1 VKDVKGTR
9 TEANLRAA
17 FAGESQAR
25 NKYTYF
31 ASAARKEG
39 YEQTAAL
46 FEDTADN
53 EREHA
58 KRLLKILGEI
68 KDTAANLDA
77 AAAGEHHEWT
87 SMYPTFEKVAREE
100 GLPEIADV
108 FKALAVAEADHEAR
122 YAKLRENLAKGV
134 VFKRS
139 EKKKWRCRNCG
150 FIHEGP
156 AAPESCPACL
166 HPTAFFELRPEN
178 F

>member
-1 VKDVKGTR
+1 MKDVKGTK

-108 FKALAVAEADHEAR
+108 FQALAVAEADHEAR

>member
-1 VKDVKGTR
+1 
-9 TEANLRAA
+9 
-17 FAGESQAR
+17 
-25 NKYTYF
+25 
-31 ASAARKEG
+31 
-39 YEQTAAL
+39 
-46 FEDTADN
+46 
-53 EREHA
+53 
-58 KRLLKILGEI
+58 
-68 KDTAANLDA
+68 
-77 AAAGEHHEWT
+77 
-87 SMYPTFEKVAREE
+87 VAREE

-139 EKKKWRCRNCG
+139 EKKKWRCRNRG

-156 AAPESCPACL
+156 SAPESCPACL